1 MRIPILVTSL
11 AIAALAQQAPAALDK
26 EKVSFFIT
34 SAGSGSGADLGGL
47 AGADAHCQKLA
58 QAAGA
63 GAKTWRAYL
72 STQAEEGKPAV
83 NAKDRIGKGPW
94 FNIRGMQ
101 VAKSIEDLHSA
112 SNTLGMQTSLT
123 EKGEIV
129 AGRGYNPNTHDILTG
144 SRTDGTAFP
153 SADGDKTC
161 KNWTSSAESGN
172 AQIGHHDRTGGGTD
186 GTSWNSA
193 HPTSGCSQ
201 PKLVSTGG
209 TGRFYCFAQ

>member
-1 MRIPILVTSL
+1 MRKFFIGITIGG
-11 AIAALAQQAPAALDK
+11 AIALAQPAPALYK
-26 EKVSFFIT
+26 EKVGFFIT
-34 SAGSGSGADLGGL
+34 SAGTGSGADLGGI

-63 GAKTWRAYL
+63 GPAKTWRAYL
-72 STQAEEGKPAV
+72 STQGPQAV
-83 NAKDRIGKGPW
+83 NAKDRIGTGPW
-94 FNIRGMQ
+94 FNIKGEM
-101 VAKSIEDLHSA
+101 VAKSVEDLHSA
-112 SNTLGMQTSLT
+112 NNKLGLQTSLT

-144 SRTDGTAFP
+144 SKGDGTAFP
-153 SADGDKTC
+153 AADGDKTC
-161 KNWTSSAESGN
+161 KNWTSGGEGV

-193 HPTSGCSQ
+193 HPTRGCSQ
-201 PKLVSTGG
+201 PNLVSTGG

>member
-1 MRIPILVTSL
+1 MRNLFVGFMIGG
-11 AIAALAQQAPAALDK
+11 AIALAQQAPALDK

-34 SAGSGSGADLGGL
+34 SAGTGNGADLGGI

-63 GAKTWRAYL
+63 APAKTWRAYL
-72 STQAEEGKPAV
+72 STQGPQAV
-83 NAKDRIGKGPW
+83 HAKDRIGKGPW
-94 FNIRGMQ
+94 FNIKGEM
-101 VAKSIEDLHSA
+101 VAKSVEDLHSA
-112 SNTLGMQTSLT
+112 GNKLGLQTSLT

-144 SRTDGTAFP
+144 SKADGTAFP
-153 SADGDKTC
+153 AADGDKTC
-161 KNWTSSAESGN
+161 KNWTSGGEGS

-193 HPTSGCSQ
+193 HPTRGCSQ
-201 PKLVSTGG
+201 PNLVSTGG